1 MGCSPANVFYD
12 AYQALDAD
20 VTHLLDPGS
29 GGTVAI
35 EDADNAILVMESAGA
50 RTLESATRIPL
61 GVQVLAVAQAA
72 VTVNGLSLADG
83 EHAVFRVTLDSSGAK
98 QWVVTA
104 FSTSIS
110 STSLIDDQDLLVG
123 TGEDAIGFVWSTGD
137 ASNHALVTGLADA
150 NAVWHIA
157 AKADHAVDWNQA
169 AKTDPQV
176 QIHDVTDPA
185 TKYMTLGALD
195 GTTALIDFVGV
206 TGTIAVDGTAAVIFD
221 GTNVVAQDNVGVALG
236 TGSDIVATWDGT
248 DLNITQATVNSSIK
262 WGVDGAG
269 IDQVWYGDT
278 ASNSMTWDQS
288 ADDLIFTVAAGIVGA
303 VGIVPFIPDAQ
314 QEDAPAPGAISVA
327 TYFTS
332 ITTEGAEAFSLA
344 DGGQKGQ
351 LKKIML
357 TVTAGDATLTITT
370 PEDENTVVFS
380 VVGDTVELLW
390 NGAAWR
396 IIAAYNQATG
406 AITTPVL
413 STV

>member
-1 MGCSPANVFYD
+1 MNSGNAFNQLYTSRDAKTNV
-12 AYQALDAD
+12 LR
-20 VTHLLDPGS
+20 DPGVS
-29 GGTVAI
+29 GSIIYLDGLDRGTLTLAT
-35 EDADNAILVMESAGA
+35 AG
-50 RTLESATRIPL
+50 TYTIDSATKHPL
-61 GVQVLAVAQAA
+61 GTAVLILAQAS
-72 VTVNGLSLADG
+72 VTVNSLSLADG
-83 EHAVFRVTLDSSGAK
+83 EHAVFTITLDSAGAK

-110 STSLIDDQDLLVG
+110 TTSLIDNQDLLVG

-176 QIHDVTDPA
+176 QIHDATDPA
-185 TKYMTLGALD
+185 TKYLTLGALD
-195 GTTALIDFVGV
+195 GTTALVDFVGV
-206 TGTIAVDGTAAVIFD
+206 TGTIAVDGTANVIFD
-221 GTNVVAQDNVGVALG
+221 GTNVVAQDNVGIALG

-248 DLNITQATVNSSIK
+248 DLDITQATADSSIK

-269 IDQVWYGDT
+269 MDQVWYGDT

-327 TYFTS
+327 TYLTT

-344 DGGQKGQ
+344 NGGQKGQ
-351 LKKIML
+351 LKKIVL

-413 STV
+413 STM